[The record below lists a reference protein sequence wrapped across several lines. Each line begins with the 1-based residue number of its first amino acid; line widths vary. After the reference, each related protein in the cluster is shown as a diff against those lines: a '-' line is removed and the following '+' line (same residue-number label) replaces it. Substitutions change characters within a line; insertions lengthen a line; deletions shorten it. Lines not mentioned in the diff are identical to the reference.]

1 MLTWTG
7 TKRIFNSGYINFKR
21 NKVVSIASV
30 LVVTITLSFIASI
43 ILLNFILDFS
53 LGQIKDKVD
62 VTIYFS
68 AKASEAQVLSMKSS
82 IEKMPEVASVVY
94 ISAEE
99 DLADFRERHAN
110 DYMLIQ
116 ALDELD
122 DNPLTASLNIKAKDS
137 KQYESIVK
145 FLEDDSA
152 LMKSNGTIIDKI
164 NYNENK
170 AIIDRLNSIMD
181 GAQKLGFLITTILI
195 IISILITFNTIRLT
209 IYMAREEIGVM
220 RLVGAENKYIR
231 GPFIVEG
238 IIYGAISSLVT
249 MLIFLVVTWWLGSH
263 MTSFL
268 GVNMYSYYLGNF
280 FRIFGIILGSG
291 AILGVVSSYLAVKR
305 YLRK

>member
-1 MLTWTG
+1 MLNWTG
-7 TKRIFNSGYINFKR
+7 TKRIFKSGYINFKR
-21 NKVVSIASV
+21 NKMISVSSV
-30 LVVTITLSFIASI
+30 LVVTITLSFIASLFFLNVI
-43 ILLNFILDFS
+43 LNFS
-53 LGQIKDKVD
+53 LSQIRDKVD

-68 AKASEAQVLSMKSS
+68 AKATEDRILSFKTD
-82 IEKMPEVASVVY
+82 IESMPEVSSVDY
-94 ISAEE
+94 ISAEQQ
-99 DLADFRERHAN
+99 LQNFRERHTN

-137 KQYESIVK
+137 KQYEGIVK
-145 FLEDDSA
+145 SMENDSS
-152 LMKSNGTIIDKI
+152 LMKNNSSIIDKI

-170 AIIDRLNSIMD
+170 AVIDRLNIIID
-181 GAQKLGFLITTILI
+181 GAQKLGLIITTILI

-220 RLVGAENKYIR
+220 RLVGAQNRYIR

-238 IIYGAISSLVT
+238 VIYGLLSSVIT
-249 MLIFLVVTWWLGSH
+249 MLVFLGVTLWLSNN

-268 GVNMYSYYLGNF
+268 GIDMYKNYISNF
-280 FRIFGIILGSG
+280 FNIFGIIFGSG
-291 AILGVVSSYLAVKR
+291 MLLGVVSSYLAVKK

>member
-1 MLTWTG
+1 M
-7 TKRIFNSGYINFKR
+7 I
-21 NKVVSIASV
+21 SISSV
-30 LVVTITLSFIASI
+30 LVVTITLSFVASI
-43 ILLNFILDFS
+43 LFLNAILSFS
-53 LGQIKDKVD
+53 LSQIKDKVD

-68 AKASEAQVLSMKSS
+68 AKATEDRILSLKST
-82 IEKMPEVASVVY
+82 IENMQEVSDVSYV
-94 ISAEE
+94 SAEQA
-99 DLADFRERHAN
+99 LNDFRQRHTN

-145 FLEDDSA
+145 SMENDSS
-152 LMKSNGTIIDKI
+152 LMKNNSSIIEKI

-170 AIIDRLNSIMD
+170 IVIDRLNTIID
-181 GAQKLGFLITTILI
+181 GAQKLGFLITLILI

-220 RLVGAENKYIR
+220 RLVGAQNKYIR

-238 IIYGAISSLVT
+238 VIYGALSSVLT
-249 MLIFLVVTWWLGSH
+249 MLIFLGVTLWLSNN

-268 GVNMYSYYLGNF
+268 GIDMYQYYISNIF
-280 FRIFGIILGSG
+280 QIFGIIFGSG
-291 AILGVVSSYLAVKR
+291 LLLGVVSSYLAVKK

>member
-1 MLTWTG
+1 MSTWTG
-7 TKRIFNSGYINFKR
+7 TKRIFNSGYINFRR
-21 NKVVSIASV
+21 NKMISISSV
-30 LVVTITLSFIASI
+30 LVVTITLSFVASI
-43 ILLNFILDFS
+43 LFLNAILSFS
-53 LGQIKDKVD
+53 LSQIKDKVD

-68 AKASEAQVLSMKSS
+68 AKATEDRILSLKST
-82 IEKMPEVASVVY
+82 IENMPEVSDVSYV
-94 ISAEE
+94 SAEQA
-99 DLADFRERHAN
+99 LNDFRQRHTN

-122 DNPLTASLNIKAKDS
+122 DNPLTASLNIRAKDS

-145 FLEDDSA
+145 SMENDSS
-152 LMKSNGTIIDKI
+152 LMKNNSSIIEKI

-170 AIIDRLNSIMD
+170 IVIDRLNTIID
-181 GAQKLGFLITTILI
+181 GAQKLGFLITLILI

-220 RLVGAENKYIR
+220 RLVGAQNRYIR

-238 IIYGAISSLVT
+238 IIYGVLSSVLT
-249 MLIFLVVTWWLGSH
+249 MIIFLGVTLWLSNN

-268 GVNMYSYYLGNF
+268 GIDMYQYYISNIF
-280 FRIFGIILGSG
+280 QIFGIIFGSG
-291 AILGVVSSYLAVKR
+291 LLLGMVSSYLAVKK